1 MPRVRVNLLY
11 FASFRDAAGRAEE
24 TRELPEGA
32 RVADLWGRVAREIPR
47 LAAFPAMPPAAVNH
61 EYVSADTVLR
71 DGDEVAFLP
80 PVAGG

>member
-1 MPRVRVNLLY
+1 MRVNLLY
-11 FASFRDAAGRAEE
+11 FASFREASGRPEE
-24 TRELPEGA
+24 TRELPEGT
-32 RVADLWGRVAREIPR
+32 RVRQLWERVVRDLPR

-61 EYVSADTVLR
+61 EYVDGDRVLC

>member
-1 MPRVRVNLLY
+1 VNLLY

-24 TRELPEGA
+24 TRELPEGT
-32 RVADLWGRVAREIPR
+32 RVVELWRSVAGQIPL
-47 LAAFPAMPPAAVNH
+47 LAGYPAMPPAAVNH
-61 EYVSADTVLR
+61 EYVSGETELH

>member
-1 MPRVRVNLLY
+1 MRVRVLY

-24 TRELPEGA
+24 TREMPRGSC
-32 RVADLWGRVAREIPR
+32 VSDLWALLAGEVPYLARFR
-47 LAAFPAMPPAAVNH
+47 QAPPVAVNRA
-61 EYVSADTVLR
+61 YVGVGTALA

>member
-1 MPRVRVNLLY
+1 MRVRVLY

-24 TRELPEGA
+24 AREVPSGSRVRELWQELAGE
-32 RVADLWGRVAREIPR
+32 V
-47 LAAFPAMPPAAVNH
+47 AAFSRFPSTPPVAVNR
-61 EYVSADTVLR
+61 EYVPAETELR